1 MVYHIVNP
9 RCRAEKNNAISRSIK
24 LWFVLSIALLTSAC
38 VGSQTNDALSDA
50 LDKPLRRCAGAL
62 AGDDMPTAREQ
73 CLPVV
78 AIYQAVTG
86 R

>member
-1 MVYHIVNP
+1 MRIWG
-9 RCRAEKNNAISRSIK
+9 
-24 LWFVLSIALLTSAC
+24 LVLLMTSALSAC
-38 VGSQTNDALSDA
+38 VGSKANDALADA
-50 LDKPLRRCAGAL
+50 MDKPLRRCAGAL

-86 R
+86 K

>member
-1 MVYHIVNP
+1 MRI
-9 RCRAEKNNAISRSIK
+9 
-24 LWFVLSIALLTSAC
+24 LVLALLMMSVLSAC